1 MAVTTSKLPIPTI
14 LTWSTRLGWVAT
26 AVALSQAIDGLNT
39 GLTATISTWLL
50 WVTGAVAVFV
60 GSPLTLTLA
69 RTTLP
74 LSIPVAVVL
83 LIAGANVPLSTV
95 GLVASLI
102 ASYSVFTAEV
112 GQRWVQFAAYGA
124 ERRFPLR
131 APLGFAVPAVMLW
144 VLVAV
149 LGSYAVVSAEGSQT
163 ALAVVLGAI
172 AAALAALG
180 STRWHRLSCRWLV
193 LVPAGVVIH
202 DPLVLMETA
211 MWRSHVVSG
220 ATLAPAETE
229 AADLTGPATGPA
241 LEISLRSSETVV
253 LAAGRKTPEGR
264 ALHLTAALIAPSRPG
279 AALEALMSSR

>member
-124 ERRFPLR
+124 ERRLPLC
-131 APLGFAVPAVMLW
+131 APLGFAVPAVVLW

-149 LGSYAVVSAEGSQT
+149 LASYAVVSAEGS
-163 ALAVVLGAI
+163 
-172 AAALAALG
+172 
-180 STRWHRLSCRWLV
+180 R
-193 LVPAGVVIH
+193 
-202 DPLVLMETA
+202 
-211 MWRSHVVSG
+211 
-220 ATLAPAETE
+220 TL
-229 AADLTGPATGPA
+229 D
-241 LEISLRSSETVV
+241 
-253 LAAGRKTPEGR
+253 
-264 ALHLTAALIAPSRPG
+264 
-279 AALEALMSSR
+279 

>member
-1 MAVTTSKLPIPTI
+1 MVLPTSKLQLLTI
-14 LTWSTRLGWVAT
+14 LTWSMRLGWVA
-26 AVALSQAIDGLNT
+26 AAIALSQAIDALDT
-39 GLTATISTWLL
+39 GLTVTISTWLL

-60 GSPLTLTLA
+60 GSPITLTLA

-83 LIAGANVPLSTV
+83 LASGADLTLGFI
-95 GLVASLI
+95 GLVSALI

-131 APLGFAVPAVMLW
+131 PPLGFALPAVVLW

-149 LGSYAVVSAEGSQT
+149 LASSAVMAAEGSQLV
-163 ALAVVLGAI
+163 LAAVLGAI
-172 AAALAALG
+172 AAGLAGLG

-211 MWRSHVVSG
+211 MWRSHVVVG
-220 ATLAPAETE
+220 ATLAPVETE

-253 LAAGRKTPEGR
+253 LAAGRNTPEGR
-264 ALHLTAALIAPSRPG
+264 AIHLTAALIAPSRPG
-279 AALEALMSSR
+279 AALEALQSPR

>member
-1 MAVTTSKLPIPTI
+1 MVLPTSKLQLPTI
-14 LTWSTRLGWVAT
+14 LTWSMRLGWVA
-26 AVALSQAIDGLNT
+26 AAIALSQAIDALDT
-39 GLTATISTWLL
+39 GLTVTISTWLL

-60 GSPLTLTLA
+60 GSPITLTLA

-83 LIAGANVPLSTV
+83 LASGADLTLGFI
-95 GLVASLI
+95 GLVSALI

-131 APLGFAVPAVMLW
+131 PPLGFALPAVVLW

-149 LGSYAVVSAEGSQT
+149 LASSAVMAAEGSQLV
-163 ALAVVLGAI
+163 LAAVLGAI
-172 AAALAALG
+172 AAGLAGLG

-211 MWRSHVVSG
+211 MWRSHVVVG
-220 ATLAPAETE
+220 ATLAPVETE

-253 LAAGRKTPEGR
+253 LAAGRNTPEGR
-264 ALHLTAALIAPSRPG
+264 AIHLTAALIAPSRPG
-279 AALEALMSSR
+279 AALEALQSPR

>member
-124 ERRFPLR
+124 ERRFLLR
-131 APLGFAVPAVMLW
+131 APLGFALPAVMLW

-149 LGSYAVVSAEGSQT
+149 LASYAVVSAEGSQT

>member
-1 MAVTTSKLPIPTI
+1 MAITTSKLQIPTI

-26 AVALSQAIDGLNT
+26 AVALSQAIDGLNA
-39 GLTATISTWLL
+39 GLTVTISTWLL
-50 WVTGAVAVFV
+50 WVAGAVAVFV

-74 LSIPVAVVL
+74 LSIPAAVLV
-83 LIAGANVPLSTV
+83 LIAGANVTLGTI
-95 GLVASLI
+95 GLIASLV

-131 APLGFAVPAVMLW
+131 PPLGFALPAVVLW

-149 LGSYAVVSAEGSQT
+149 LASYAVVSAEGSQA
-163 ALAVVLGAI
+163 ALAVALGAI
-172 AAALAALG
+172 AVALG
-180 STRWHRLSCRWLV
+180 GLGSSRWHRLSCRWLV

-220 ATLAPAETE
+220 ATLAPEDTE

-253 LAAGRKTPEGR
+253 LAAGRKTPGGR
-264 ALHLTAALIAPSRPG
+264 AIHLTAALVAPSRPG
-279 AALEALMSSR
+279 VALEALTSSR